1 MQSPA
6 FQDRN
11 QSFGTGMNG
20 FQGET
25 PAPVGSPGLQHQQA
39 QENAAGPARVKMSG
53 SMNGMADSQYKAT
66 LGGMFGTQN
75 GQADSTYE
83 TKKYFPGGM

>member
-1 MQSPA
+1 MH
-6 FQDRN
+6 
-11 QSFGTGMNG
+11 GY
-20 FQGET
+20 QGET
-25 PAPVGSPGLQHQQA
+25 PAPVGSPGLAAAQA
-39 QENAAGPARVKMSG
+39 RDNAAGSARVKMSG